1 MHKNIPIFTFLLFV
15 FSVPLFAS
23 PTDTTISSSG
33 TYCDSVVLFNNTYF
47 VDTVVIHDTVD
58 EDGRAIHYV
67 DTILISHSVHT
78 DIFDTICLN
87 ELPYHFISGQ
97 IDTTFQTLEAPLSTV
112 NFYFFTQSD
121 CDSVVT
127 LHIKVNPI
135 PELPSVTAVTRCGP
149 GPVSLVPNNTTL
161 CHWYA
166 TPSATSYTETDTLVT
181 EPISESTSFFVSNV
195 DMTTGCESGMVEFP
209 VIIYPVPDTVVIY
222 DSVCLG
228 TTYTEYNLNVSYN
241 TAGVKIITL
250 SPIPSFHGCDSV
262 RELHLNVLPPPAMPL
277 VSTEGHCGAGILTL
291 QTVVGQDGTT
301 CYWYDSE
308 NSADTIHSGTSF
320 QPELS
325 QTTVFYVSSVN
336 VETGCASARV
346 ADTAIIYS
354 VPSSPSVNDAARCGA
369 GPVTLNVTVENPTW
383 TVQWFANDTATDAL
397 YTGNQYD
404 TDTLEVSTLPYVYY
418 VQCFDEHCQSSRVP
432 ISALVNAIPAEPMI
446 VSGNSTRCGEGIVTL
461 QTVVGQNGTTCYWY
475 DSENSADTIHTGTSF
490 QPELSQTTVFYVSSV
505 NVETGC
511 ASARVADTAIIYSVP
526 SSPSVNDAARCGAG
540 PVTLNV
546 TVENPTWTVQW
557 FANDTATD
565 ALYTGNQYATDT
577 LEVSTVPYVYYVQS
591 SDEHCQSSRVPIM
604 ATVNAIPADPEIS
617 GAATNSNCGAG
628 IVTLQTVV
636 GQNGTTCYW
645 YDSENAA
652 DTIHTGTSFQPEL
665 SQTTVFY
672 VSSVNVET
680 GCASARVA
688 DTAIIYSVPS
698 SPSVNDAARCG
709 AGPVTLNVTV
719 ADASWTVQ
727 WFADSTTADALATG
741 LQYTTNN
748 LDESENPYVY
758 YVQCSDEH
766 CHSRKVPIMATVNA
780 IPTEPEISGD
790 AINSNCGAGIV
801 TLQTVV
807 GQNGTTCYWYDSEN
821 AADTIHTGTSF
832 QPELSQTT
840 VFYVSSVNVETGC
853 ASVRVADTAIIYS
866 VPSSPSVNDAARC
879 GAGPVT
885 LNVTVEDPSWTVQ
898 WFAND
903 TVTELLYTGPQ
914 YVTDTLEVSTVPYV
928 YYVQCSDEHCQS
940 SRVMLTVMVNAI
952 PEMYAIIGDTL
963 VCRNQYLEFRY
974 PVEDTENYQYVW
986 YSYFDP
992 DSDSTFGY
1000 NIPLWERY
1008 IVDSVPQY
1016 VIVGMRVQDLQTNCL
1031 NDTTLA
1037 IHVCEGYSPDRTKV
1051 VRKNNSN
1058 ILICDNSDFPDNIH
1072 YRWGF
1077 TNKISYDENAFDW
1090 DYSYYQFPS
1099 LNTIQN
1105 RYWVETYVINGGVT
1119 CRNRTYYQD
1128 DIETGL
1134 DQLEQLDVM
1143 AYMRG
1148 NQLMIQVGNP
1158 SEQHT
1163 VAVLYDLSG
1172 RTIAQW
1178 DFGTASVIREQI
1190 SFGYPNG
1197 IYLLTVQVGNRRHTT
1212 KILSQQ

>member
-1 MHKNIPIFTFLLFV
+1 M
-15 FSVPLFAS
+15 
-23 PTDTTISSSG
+23 
-33 TYCDSVVLFNNTYF
+33 
-47 VDTVVIHDTVD
+47 
-58 EDGRAIHYV
+58 
-67 DTILISHSVHT
+67 
-78 DIFDTICLN
+78 
-87 ELPYHFISGQ
+87 
-97 IDTTFQTLEAPLSTV
+97 
-112 NFYFFTQSD
+112 
-121 CDSVVT
+121 
-127 LHIKVNPI
+127 
-135 PELPSVTAVTRCGP
+135 
-149 GPVSLVPNNTTL
+149 
-161 CHWYA
+161 
-166 TPSATSYTETDTLVT
+166 
-181 EPISESTSFFVSNV
+181 
-195 DMTTGCESGMVEFP
+195 
-209 VIIYPVPDTVVIY
+209 
-222 DSVCLG
+222 
-228 TTYTEYNLNVSYN
+228 
-241 TAGVKIITL
+241 
-250 SPIPSFHGCDSV
+250 
-262 RELHLNVLPPPAMPL
+262 
-277 VSTEGHCGAGILTL
+277 
-291 QTVVGQDGTT
+291 
-301 CYWYDSE
+301 
-308 NSADTIHSGTSF
+308 
-320 QPELS
+320 
-325 QTTVFYVSSVN
+325 
-336 VETGCASARV
+336 
-346 ADTAIIYS
+346 
-354 VPSSPSVNDAARCGA
+354 
-369 GPVTLNVTVENPTW
+369 
-383 TVQWFANDTATDAL
+383 
-397 YTGNQYD
+397 
-404 TDTLEVSTLPYVYY
+404 
-418 VQCFDEHCQSSRVP
+418 
-432 ISALVNAIPAEPMI
+432 
-446 VSGNSTRCGEGIVTL
+446 
-461 QTVVGQNGTTCYWY
+461 
-475 DSENSADTIHTGTSF
+475 
-490 QPELSQTTVFYVSSV
+490 
-505 NVETGC
+505 
-511 ASARVADTAIIYSVP
+511 
-526 SSPSVNDAARCGAG
+526 
-540 PVTLNV
+540 
-546 TVENPTWTVQW
+546 
-557 FANDTATD
+557 
-565 ALYTGNQYATDT
+565 
-577 LEVSTVPYVYYVQS
+577 
-591 SDEHCQSSRVPIM
+591 
-604 ATVNAIPADPEIS
+604 
-617 GAATNSNCGAG
+617 
-628 IVTLQTVV
+628 
-636 GQNGTTCYW
+636 
-645 YDSENAA
+645 
-652 DTIHTGTSFQPEL
+652 
-665 SQTTVFY
+665 
-672 VSSVNVET
+672 
-680 GCASARVA
+680 
-688 DTAIIYSVPS
+688 
-698 SPSVNDAARCG
+698 
-709 AGPVTLNVTV
+709 TLNVTV

-780 IPTEPEISGD
+780 IPAEPMIVSG
-790 AINSNCGAGIV
+790 NSTRCGEGIV

-821 AADTIHTGTSF
+821 SADTIHSGTSF

-853 ASVRVADTAIIYS
+853 ASARVADTAMIYS

-885 LNVTVEDPSWTVQ
+885 LNVTVEDTSWTVQ

-986 YSYFDP
+986 YSYFVP

-1037 IHVCEGYSPDRTKV
+1037 IHVCEGFSPDRTKV

-1058 ILICDNSDFPDNIH
+1058 ILICDNSDFPDNVH
-1072 YRWGF
+1072 YRWGYTDKF
-1077 TNKISYDENAFDW
+1077 TFDENAYDW
-1090 DYSYYQFPS
+1090 DYTYYQFS
-1099 LNTIQN
+1099 SIDTSHF
-1105 RYWVETYVINGGVT
+1105 RYWVETYVINGDVT

-1143 AYMRG
+1143 AFMRG
-1148 NQLMIQVGNP
+1148 NQLQIQVGNP

-1212 KILSQQ
+1212 KLLSQQ